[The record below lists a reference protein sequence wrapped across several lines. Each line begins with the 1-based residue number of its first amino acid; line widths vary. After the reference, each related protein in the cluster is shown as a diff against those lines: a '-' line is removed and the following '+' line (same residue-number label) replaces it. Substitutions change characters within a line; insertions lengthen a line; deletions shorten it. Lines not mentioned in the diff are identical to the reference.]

1 MTSRPTALAGVVGW
15 FTAAVAAGFA
25 LLFGLARCTAP
36 DDAPTAGPSAQVP
49 EPVAPGTFTIA
60 VLPDTQYATEA
71 DVAPAETAMAAQTA
85 WLAAN
90 ADLLDLRF
98 VLHEGDLVDDA
109 CDPAQ
114 WDRAVAAMATLAD
127 AGIPYAI
134 SAGNHDIRYYPYE
147 PDACTDGPAV
157 DHPEEF
163 TAHFPLA
170 AAQAMP
176 TFGGSFSA
184 TDALSTFH
192 TFEADGER
200 FLVLA
205 LEFGPEAAEADWA
218 LQVARDH
225 ADHHVILLT
234 HDLIGPDGE
243 LRGGASTST
252 SALPKPP
259 RLTGAELWDRLV
271 APAPNVVLTLNGHVT
286 EGTAGRSV
294 APDATGRPV
303 HRLLANFQT
312 LDGGRTGYL
321 RLLTVD
327 PAAATIE
334 VRTYSPVLDSWLTD
348 DANQFT
354 LTDLW

>member
-1 MTSRPTALAGVVGW
+1 MDKHPTALARVFG
-15 FTAAVAAGFA
+15 GFA
-25 LLFGLARCTAP
+25 LGVVLVFGVLLGVARLSG
-36 DDAPTAGPSAQVP
+36 DDGDAPAPADASPVPAGS
-49 EPVAPGTFTIA
+49 FTLA
-60 VLPDTQYATEA
+60 VLPDTQYEA
-71 DVAPAETAMAAQTA
+71 ADDVDAADTAFAAQTR
-85 WLAAN
+85 WLAEQ
-90 ADLLDLRF
+90 ADALNLRM
-98 VLHEGDLVDDA
+98 VLHEGDAVDAA
-109 CDPAQ
+109 CEPAQ
-114 WDRAVAAMATLAD
+114 WDRAVAAMSVLDD

-134 SAGNHDIRYYPYE
+134 SAGNHDVRYYPYE
-147 PDACTDGPAV
+147 PDPCTDGEPV
-157 DHPEEF
+157 DHAAEF

-170 AAQAMP
+170 TQQAMP
-176 TFGGSFSA
+176 TFGGA
-184 TDALSTFH
+184 YADDALNTFH
-192 TFEADGER
+192 TFEAGGEQ

-225 ADHHVILLT
+225 PDDHVILLT

-252 SALPKPP
+252 DALPKPP
-259 RLTGAELWDRLV
+259 RLTGAELWDRAI
-271 APAPNVVLTLNGHVT
+271 APASNVVLTLNGHVT

-294 APDATGRPV
+294 APADDGHPV
-303 HRLLANFQT
+303 HRLLANYQT

-334 VRTYSPVLDSWLTD
+334 VRTYSPVLDAWLTD
-348 DANQFT
+348 DANEFT